1 MFRDQCRRSD
11 PTIFISPVLLR
22 ATLFLFGWTQFA
34 AAQSLDYSR
43 DVLPILSDR
52 CFQCHGP
59 DKTDREA
66 GLRLDQQVDVADD
79 RGIYAVVE
87 PHHPDQSELID
98 RVTTDDPHL
107 RMPPADS
114 HVKPLSE
121 SEIETLQG
129 WVASGA
135 KWGEHWAFQKPTR
148 SAIRYPDMHPVDALV
163 RQRLESEGLKF
174 APAAPRHTLLRRLAF
189 DLTGLP
195 PTSEQLHEFLA
206 DQHEAAYQQAI
217 DRLLKSPHYAERMA
231 MWWLDVA
238 RYADTDGYQGD
249 QTRTN
254 WPWRDW
260 VIEAFRENL
269 PFDQF
274 TIEQFAGDLLP
285 KPTDQQILATCFHR
299 NHMTNGEGGRHPEE
313 SRVTYVIDRVNTTGT
328 VWLGLTIGCAQCHA
342 HKFDPVSHE
351 DYYRFSAFFNSIDED
366 GRAGTAA
373 KPYFKYQSPYSARAV
388 NETQRL
394 VDRRAEQETKARTQA
409 ESEFEAWLSDRM
421 EQAKNDFRPWH
432 ELRPLELISAE
443 GTQLTADAEAV
454 VQASGPNPV
463 QDDYRVVAQP
473 KLQRITGVRLEVFP
487 HDSHT
492 DSKLSRGQSGEFIL
506 TNFKMQLRQPGSS
519 QLTDL
524 DFDAAIADVE
534 QGAKG
539 RNYGNIKDTLDD
551 DPRNGWTTKTHDA
564 TKSHVGVFALREPLE
579 LSDGDQLVVVMF
591 QRSTDGDANIGRFR
605 LSVTDQ
611 SGKAVRSLDPMPL
624 EQLAA
629 AQVDTTADVKD
640 ELRKNLLDQFLFDH
654 KAYQRAKTSLD
665 RAKRQLNEMKSASG
679 QLSVMVLAQ
688 RSNPRETFVL
698 QRGVWD
704 SHGAKVEPG
713 VPSAV
718 LPWPS
723 EHTQS
728 RLDLARWLVSED
740 NPLTARVIVNQ
751 LWQMFFGNGLVRT
764 PDDFGLQGERPTH
777 PQLLDWLAVE
787 LMEHDWD
794 LQHIIRLM
802 LTSRT
807 YQQSSDVTSQML
819 ERDPGNR
826 LLARSTRYRIPSW
839 MIRDAALQTSG
850 LLNPAIG
857 GPPIRPYQPPGVWA
871 EIFMGRFTYEPS
883 EGAAQYRR
891 TLYAFW
897 RRSSAPT
904 FLFDSSQRQVCEVR
918 SRRTNTPLHA
928 LTLLNDKTQLVAA
941 AELSRL
947 VVSATDSIDER
958 ISDLYHRVL
967 SRKPTPQEGGIV
979 AERWQTTIKHYR
991 QHHEQ
996 ADQLLET
1003 GNLDVASM
1011 DARLR
1016 SELAAG
1022 MVTASMLLNLDEAI
1036 TRE

>member
-1 MFRDQCRRSD
+1 MR
-11 PTIFISPVLLR
+11 VLLR
-22 ATLFLFGWTQFA
+22 ATLLLFGCTQFA
-34 AAQSLDYSR
+34 LAQSLDYSR

-59 DKTDREA
+59 DASDREA
-66 GLRLDQQVDVADD
+66 GLRLDQQDDVADD

-87 PHHPDQSELID
+87 PHQPDQSELIE
-98 RVTTDDPHL
+98 RVISDDPDL
-107 RMPPADS
+107 RMPPPDS
-114 HVKPLSE
+114 HIKPLSE
-121 SEIETLQG
+121 SEIETLRG

-135 KWGEHWAFQKPTR
+135 KWGEHWAFEKP
-148 SAIRYPDMHPVDALV
+148 IRPTVPYPDMHPIDALV
-163 RQRLESEGLKF
+163 RQRLESEGLRF
-174 APAAPRHTLLRRLAF
+174 ANAAPRHTLLRRLAF

-195 PTSEQLHEFLA
+195 PTNEQLHAFLA
-206 DQHEAAYQQAI
+206 NQDQAAYQQAI
-217 DRLLKSPHYAERMA
+217 DRLLTSPHYAERMA
-231 MWWLDVA
+231 MWWLDLA

-285 KPTDQQILATCFHR
+285 DPTDQQILATCFHR
-299 NHMTNGEGGRHPEE
+299 NHMTNGEGGRDPEE
-313 SRVTYVIDRVNTTGT
+313 SRVTYVMDRVNTTGT

-351 DYYRFSAFFNSIDED
+351 DYYRLSAFFNSIDED
-366 GRAGTAA
+366 GKAGTAA
-373 KPYFKYQSPYSARAV
+373 KPYFQYQSPYSARAV

-394 VDRRAEQETKARTQA
+394 VDHRAEQEGQARKQA
-409 ESEFEAWLSDRM
+409 ESEFDAWLSDRI
-421 EQAKNDFRPWH
+421 EQTKNDFRPWH
-432 ELRPLELISAE
+432 ELRPLQLVSAE
-443 GTQLTADAEAV
+443 GTLLTADDDAI
-454 VQASGPNPV
+454 VQASGPNPI

-487 HDSHT
+487 HDSHK
-492 DSKLSRGQSGEFIL
+492 DGKLSRGESGEFIL

-519 QLTDL
+519 QLIDL
-524 DFDAAIADVE
+524 DFDSAIADVE

-551 DPRNGWTTKTHDA
+551 DPRNGWTTQTHDA
-564 TKSHVGVFALREPLE
+564 TKSHVGVFALAAPLE
-579 LSDGDQLVVVMF
+579 LSDGDQLVVVLF

-611 SGKAVRSLDPMPL
+611 TGKGVRSLDPMPL

-629 AQVDTTADVKD
+629 ASVDKTADVKD
-640 ELRKNLLDQFLFDH
+640 ELREQLLDQFLFDH
-654 KAYQRAKTSLD
+654 AAYQHAKASLD
-665 RAKRQLNEMKSASG
+665 RAKRQLEETKSASG
-679 QLSVMVLAQ
+679 QLSVMILAE
-688 RSNPRETFVL
+688 RREPRETFVL

-704 SHGAKVEPG
+704 QHGATVEPG
-713 VPSAV
+713 VPNAV

-723 EHTQS
+723 ERTQS
-728 RLDLARWLVSED
+728 RLDLANWLVSPD
-740 NPLTARVIVNQ
+740 NPLTVRVIVNQ

-787 LMEHDWD
+787 LMEHEWD

-807 YQQSSDVTSQML
+807 YQQSSDVTPQML
-819 ERDPGNR
+819 ERDPSNR
-826 LLARSTRYRIPSW
+826 LLARANRYRVPSW
-839 MIRDAALQTSG
+839 MIRDAALQASG

-897 RRSSAPT
+897 RRSSGPT

-941 AELSRL
+941 AELSRIA
-947 VVSATDSIDER
+947 VSQTDSIDDR
-958 ISDLYHRVL
+958 ISHLYQRVL
-967 SRKPTPQEGGIV
+967 SRKPTRQEVKIV
-979 AERWQTTIKHYR
+979 AERWRTTLKHYR
-991 QHHEQ
+991 QHAEQ
-996 ADQLLET
+996 ADQLLEN
-1003 GNLDVASM
+1003 GNVDIASI
-1011 DARLR
+1011 DAAQRG
-1016 SELAAG
+1016 ELAAG